1 LSNFIPTQCESNA
14 DIIVIGGGIAGAS
27 IAAHLAAH
35 AKVRLLEMEAQP
47 GYHSTGRSAA
57 VFATSYGNSTVRAL
71 TCASRSFFFSP
82 PAGFCSTALVRPR
95 LVLILANSTQR
106 EALENFGPTA
116 FPGDRIEYLTPAQA
130 LKQCPILR
138 PDDLSGA
145 LLYHGTADIEVHE
158 LHQGYLRLLKMR
170 GGDIK
175 SNTEVIRLERA
186 NGEWSVNIPGEV
198 LRASI
203 VVNAAGAWAGHLGKM
218 AGAYDIGVEPRRRT
232 ALLIDPPAGVATESW
247 PLVTDI
253 ADQFYLKPDAG
264 LLMLSPCDETPA
276 VPCDAQPDE
285 MDVAVAVDRLERAT
299 TLEVRQIKRKW
310 AGLRSFVRDRSPV
323 VGYDPLQPGFFWLAA
338 LGGYGIQ
345 TAPALS
351 ALAAG
356 LVLGRE
362 VGGAL
367 AHFDIEFEPSAL
379 APGRL

>member
-1 LSNFIPTQCESNA
+1 MES
-14 DIIVIGGGIAGAS
+14 
-27 IAAHLAAH
+27 H
-35 AKVRLLEMEAQP
+35 P

-95 LVLILANSTQR
+95 LVLILAQSTQR

-138 PDDLSGA
+138 PDDLGGA

-175 SNTEVIRLERA
+175 SNTEVIGLERS

-218 AGAYDIGVEPRRRT
+218 AGAYDIGLEPRRRT
-232 ALLIDPPAGVATESW
+232 AVLIDPPAGVATDSW

-253 ADQFYLKPDAG
+253 GDQFYLKPDAG
-264 LLMLSPCDETPA
+264 LLMLSPCDETPTVA
-276 VPCDAQPDE
+276 CDAQPEE

-299 TLEVRQIKRKW
+299 TLEVRHVRRKW

-351 ALAAG
+351 AFAAG

-362 VGGAL
+362 LGGEL
-367 AHFDIEFEPSAL
+367 TEFDVEPSAL
-379 APGRL
+379 APARL

>member
-27 IAAHLAAH
+27 IAAHLAAR
-35 AKVRLLEMEAQP
+35 ARVRLLEMESHP

-95 LVLILANSTQR
+95 LVLILAQSTQR

-138 PDDLSGA
+138 PDDLGGA

-175 SNTEVIRLERA
+175 SNTEVIGLERS

-218 AGAYDIGVEPRRRT
+218 AGAYDIGLEPRRRT
-232 ALLIDPPAGVATESW
+232 AVLIDPPAGVATESW

-264 LLMLSPCDETPA
+264 LLMLSPCDETPTVA
-276 VPCDAQPDE
+276 CDAQPEE

-299 TLEVRQIKRKW
+299 TLEVRHVRRKW

-351 ALAAG
+351 AFAAG

-362 VGGAL
+362 PGGEL
-367 AHFDIEFEPSAL
+367 TEFDVEPSAL
-379 APGRL
+379 APARL

>member
-1 LSNFIPTQCESNA
+1 MSNFIPTQCESNA

-27 IAAHLAAH
+27 IAAHLAAR
-35 AKVRLLEMEAQP
+35 ARVRLLEMESHP

-106 EALENFGPTA
+106 EALDNFGEVA
-116 FPGDRIEYLTPAQA
+116 FPGDRIEALTPAQA
-130 LKQCPILR
+130 LQYCPILR

-175 SNTEVIRLERA
+175 SNTEVIGLERS

-203 VVNAAGAWAGHLGKM
+203 VVNAAGAWAGKLGKL
-218 AGAYDIGVEPRRRT
+218 AGAYDIGLEPRRRT
-232 ALLIDPPAGVATESW
+232 ALLIDPPVGVTAESW
-247 PLVTDI
+247 PLVADI
-253 ADQFYLKPDAG
+253 GDQFYLKPDAG
-264 LLMLSPCDETPA
+264 LLMLSPCDETPTA
-276 VPCDAQPDE
+276 ACDAQPEE
-285 MDVAVAVDRLERAT
+285 MDVAVAVDRLEQAT
-299 TLEVRQIKRKW
+299 TLEVRHVRRKW

-338 LGGYGIQ
+338 LGGFGIQ

-362 VGGAL
+362 VGGEL
-367 AHFDIEFEPSAL
+367 TEFDVEPSAL
-379 APGRL
+379 APARL

>member
-1 LSNFIPTQCESNA
+1 LSNFIGTQRESNA

-35 AKVRLLEMEAQP
+35 AKVRLLEMEARP

-57 VFATSYGNSTVRAL
+57 VFASTYGNSTVRAL
-71 TCASRSFFFSP
+71 TCVSRSFFFAP
-82 PAGFCSTALVRPR
+82 PTGFCSTSLVKPR

-106 EALENFGPTA
+106 EALDNFGEVA
-116 FPGDRIEYLTPAQA
+116 FPGDRIEALTPAQA
-130 LKQCPILR
+130 LQYCPILR
-138 PDDLSGA
+138 PDELSGA
-145 LLYHGTADIEVHE
+145 LLYRGPADIEVHE

-175 SNTEVIRLERA
+175 SNTEVIGLERS

-203 VVNAAGAWAGHLGKM
+203 VVNAAGAWAGKLGKL
-218 AGAYDIGVEPRRRT
+218 AGAYDIGLEPRRRT
-232 ALLIDPPAGVATESW
+232 ALLIDPPVGVTAESW
-247 PLVTDI
+247 PLVADI
-253 ADQFYLKPDAG
+253 GDQFYLKPDAG
-264 LLMLSPCDETPA
+264 LLMLSPCDETPTA
-276 VPCDAQPDE
+276 ACDAQPEE
-285 MDVAVAVDRLERAT
+285 MDVAVAVDRLEQAT
-299 TLEVRQIKRKW
+299 TLEVRHVRRKW

-338 LGGYGIQ
+338 LGGFGIQ

-362 VGGAL
+362 VGGEL
-367 AHFDIEFEPSAL
+367 TEFDVEPSAL
-379 APGRL
+379 APARL

>member
-27 IAAHLAAH
+27 IAAHLAAR
-35 AKVRLLEMEAQP
+35 ARVRLLEMESHP

-175 SNTEVIRLERA
+175 SNTEVIGLERA

-203 VVNAAGAWAGHLGKM
+203 VVNAAGAWAGKLGKL
-218 AGAYDIGVEPRRRT
+218 AGAYDIGLEPRRRT
-232 ALLIDPPAGVATESW
+232 ALLIDPPVGVTAESW
-247 PLVTDI
+247 PLVADI
-253 ADQFYLKPDAG
+253 GDQFYLKPDAG
-264 LLMLSPCDETPA
+264 LLMLSPCDETPTA
-276 VPCDAQPDE
+276 ACDAQPEE
-285 MDVAVAVDRLERAT
+285 MDVAVAVDRLEQAT
-299 TLEVRQIKRKW
+299 TLEVRHVRRKW

-338 LGGYGIQ
+338 LGGFGIQ

-362 VGGAL
+362 VGGEL
-367 AHFDIEFEPSAL
+367 TEFDVEPSAL
-379 APGRL
+379 APARL